1 MTIIYAMLMF
11 CVLIFVHELGH
22 FITAKACGIKVN
34 EFSLG
39 MGPAVLKKQKGE
51 TLYALRIFPIGG
63 FCAMEGEDE
72 ESDDERAFNNKAW
85 WQKAIVISAGAIMN
99 FLLAI
104 VLMAALSFAAG
115 TPTTTLASV
124 EADSPAANAGIA
136 AGDKIVSIDNRT
148 VEKWSDVSLFIA
160 DADDETVDI
169 TFVTTD
175 GAEKTI
181 TLTPVVQEG
190 TGRKIIGV
198 VPKASRNIIKA
209 AGDGIRNTGILT
221 VSMLDAI
228 KQLFTGDVPTSELS
242 GPVGIVAVVS
252 TTAAYGFRYLVMLAA
267 IISINLGIVNLLPF
281 PALDGGRLV
290 FILIRAISRGKIT
303 DQMEGAVHFVGIML
317 LFMLM
322 IYVTWNDIWKFI
334 IPIFN

>member
-1 MTIIYAMLMF
+1 MTIIYAILMF

-51 TLYALRIFPIGG
+51 TLYAIRLLPIGG

-72 ESDDERAFNNKAW
+72 ESDDDRAFNNKLW
-85 WQKAIVISAGAIMN
+85 WQKAIVISAGAVMN
-99 FLLAI
+99 FIFAI
-104 VLMAALSFAAG
+104 IIMIAVAFASG
-115 TPTTTLASV
+115 TPTTTIATA
-124 EADSPAANAGIA
+124 EAGLPAANAGIA
-136 AGDKIVSIDNRT
+136 AGDKIVSIDNRD
-148 VEKWSDVSLFIA
+148 VEKWSDVSTFLSEA
-160 DADDETVDI
+160 DGETVNVTVISKDGTEKSFELVPTAADD
-169 TFVTTD
+169 
-175 GAEKTI
+175 
-181 TLTPVVQEG
+181 

-198 VPKASRNIIKA
+198 MPKFSRNIVKA
-209 AGDGIRNTGILT
+209 AGDGIKNTWTLT
-221 VSMLDAI
+221 VSMVDVI
-228 KQLFTGDVPTSELS
+228 KQLFTGDVPASELS
-242 GPVGIVAVVS
+242 GPVGIVAVVND
-252 TTAAYGFRYLVMLAA
+252 TASYGFIYIVFLAA

-290 FILIRAISRGKIT
+290 FILIRAISGGRIT
-303 DQMEGAVHFVGIML
+303 DKMESAVHFVGMML

-322 IYVTWNDIWKFI
+322 IYVTWNDIWRFI